1 MTLDNT
7 MKFVPQAEQQEASV
21 REVILTV
28 YDVLQQK
35 GYHPVNQLVG
45 YLLSGDPAF
54 IPRQDQARTLIRK
67 RERDEMIEEL
77 VRFYVQHVH

>member
-54 IPRQDQARTLIRK
+54 IPRQNQARTLIRK